1 MKITRID
8 RLAGTVA
15 RHEREA
21 RPRWAPRLSR
31 GWPGRGWFM
40 VLGIFLLLYVSWLI
54 WGWIPFN
61 QDLVGQVILLPINAA
76 AAVLAWQASRN
87 VQGRHRLALAWR
99 LIALGL
105 FGQLAGAIA
114 SGVYSLFG
122 QVPYPSLAD
131 PLYLSFYPLMLAA
144 LLALP
149 HRRQSRSQNLR
160 LGLDLA
166 TTALGAATVVWYVLI
181 APTARAGG
189 QSTLQMAVSLA
200 YPVGDVIL
208 IVGVASLLLRGV
220 PDSTRRALWLVA
232 AALGLFVIGDS
243 LYAYVALH
251 SVFANSDAL
260 NVTYALAFALFVL
273 AARCQRPAE
282 AGTADVTRQRG
293 VSWMPYVAVAS
304 GFVVLLI
311 SELSKTSGTAVIAV
325 AATALAVMVAARQ
338 LLGQRELVAAQAE
351 LKTLA
356 TTDGL
361 TGLGNRRILLAE
373 LHRQAQT
380 VSSARPSLLILLDL
394 NGFKNYNDSFGH
406 PAGDALLARLANA
419 LTDAVEPFGARAY
432 RPGGDEFCVIANDAS
447 QQSALERAATCA
459 LSETGKGF
467 AISTAFGRV
476 VIPNDATSATEAM
489 RAADIAMYAQKSS
502 GRATAGRQSTDVLLS
517 ALTEHHPNLGD
528 HLTGVAELVQAT
540 ARDLDIDGDQL
551 SELRDAAALHDIGK
565 IAIPDSIINKPVE
578 LTQEEWVLMKQHTL
592 IGERIV
598 TSAPAL
604 RAAAPLVRSSHE
616 AFDGSGYPDGLA
628 GDAIPIGARVIAVC
642 DAFDAMISNRSYSPA
657 ITIDDALAELK
668 RCAGTQFDPA
678 IVTAF
683 QRIMAER
690 RGVPTQIRE
699 RKTAP
704 ARVEDQSRGL
714 ATPLAPHRR

>member
-1 MKITRID
+1 MKITCID
-8 RLAGTVA
+8 RLAKPA
-15 RHEREA
+15 AERESEA
-21 RPRWAPRLSR
+21 RPLRPLRLSG
-31 GWPGRGWFM
+31 GWPGRGWFV
-40 VLGIFLLLYVSWLI
+40 VLGIYLLAYVSWLI
-54 WGWIPFN
+54 WGWIPLN

-87 VQGRHRLALAWR
+87 VRGRYRLALAWR

-149 HRRQSRSQNLR
+149 HQRQSRSQNLR

-166 TTALGAATVVWYVLI
+166 TTALGGATVVWYVLI

-232 AALGLFVIGDS
+232 SALCLFVIGDA

-251 SVFANSDAL
+251 GVFANSDAL

-282 AGTADVTRQRG
+282 AGTGHVTRQRG

-311 SELSKTSGTAVIAV
+311 SEISKTSGTAVIAV
-325 AATALAVMVAARQ
+325 AATVLAVMVAARQ
-338 LLGQRELVAAQAE
+338 LLGQRELVAAQGE

-361 TGLGNRRILLAE
+361 TGLGNRRILLDD
-373 LHRQAQT
+373 LDRHAQT
-380 VSSARPSLLILLDL
+380 VSRSHPSLLILLDL
-394 NGFKNYNDSFGH
+394 NGFKNYNDTFGH
-406 PAGDALLARLANA
+406 PAGDALLSRLANA
-419 LTDAVEPFGARAY
+419 LTAAVEPLGARAY
-432 RPGGDEFCVIANDAS
+432 RPGGDEFCVIAADAS
-447 QQSALERAATCA
+447 QRSVLERAASRA
-459 LSETGKGF
+459 LCETGKGF
-467 AISTAFGRV
+467 AISTAFGSV
-476 VIPNDATSATEAM
+476 VIPNDAATATEAM
-489 RAADIAMYAQKSS
+489 GAADTAMYAQKNS

-528 HLTGVAELVQAT
+528 HLTGVTELVQAV
-540 ARDLDIDGDQL
+540 ARDLNIDGDQL
-551 SELRDAAALHDIGK
+551 DQLRDAAALHDIGK
-565 IAIPDSIINKPVE
+565 IAIPDSIINKPAD
-578 LTQEEWVLMKQHTL
+578 LSPQEWVLMRQHTL

-604 RAAAPLVRSSHE
+604 RGAAPLVRSSHE

-628 GDAIPIGARVIAVC
+628 GDAIPLGARVIAVC

-657 ITIDDALAELK
+657 ITIDDALAELR

-683 QRIMAER
+683 QRIMAQR
-690 RGVPTQIRE
+690 YQAPTQIH
-699 RKTAP
+699 A
-704 ARVEDQSRGL
+704 
-714 ATPLAPHRR
+714 

>member
-1 MKITRID
+1 MKTTRIE
-8 RLAGTVA
+8 RLDVA
-15 RHEREA
+15 AVGRERQA
-21 RPRWAPRLSR
+21 RPARAPRLSA
-31 GWPGRGWFM
+31 GWPGRGWFAF
-40 VLGIFLLLYVSWLI
+40 LGIYLLLYISWLI

-87 VQGRHRLALAWR
+87 VRGRYRLALAWR

-114 SGVYSLFG
+114 SGVYSLYG

-149 HRRQSRSQNLR
+149 HRGHSRSQNLR

-166 TTALGAATVVWYVLI
+166 TTALGAATVVWYALI

-189 QSTLQMAVSLA
+189 QTTLQMAVSLA

-232 AALGLFVIGDS
+232 AALCLFVIGDA

-251 SVFANSDAL
+251 GVFANSDAL
-260 NVTYALAFALFVL
+260 NVTYALAFALFIV
-273 AARCQRPAE
+273 AARCQRPGE
-282 AGTADVTRQRG
+282 AGTPRVTGRRR

-311 SELSKTSGTAVIAV
+311 SELSNTPGTPVIAV
-325 AATALAVMVAARQ
+325 AATALAVMVSARQ
-338 LLGQRELVAAQAE
+338 LLGQRELVAAQGE
-351 LKTLA
+351 LKTLV
-356 TTDGL
+356 TTDAL
-361 TGLGNRRILLAE
+361 TGLGNRRILLAD
-373 LHRQAQT
+373 LHRQTQAA
-380 VSSARPSLLILLDL
+380 SSAHPSLLVLLDL
-394 NGFKNYNDSFGH
+394 NGFKNYNDTFGH

-419 LTDAVEPFGARAY
+419 LTDAVKPFGARAY
-432 RPGGDEFCVIANDAS
+432 RPGGDEFCVIAGDAS
-447 QQSALERAATCA
+447 QRSAVERAASRA
-459 LSETGKGF
+459 LCETGKGF
-467 AISTAFGRV
+467 AISTAFGSV
-476 VIPNDATSATEAM
+476 VIPDDAASATEAM
-489 RAADIAMYAQKSS
+489 HAADIAMYAQKSS

-517 ALTEHHPNLGD
+517 ALTEQHPGLGD
-528 HLTGVAELVQAT
+528 HLSGVTELVQAI
-540 ARDLDIDGDQL
+540 ARDLNIHGEELGQL
-551 SELRDAAALHDIGK
+551 HDAAALHDIGK
-565 IAIPDSIINKPVE
+565 IAIPDSIINKPAR
-578 LTQEEWVLMKQHTL
+578 LTDEEWVLMRQHTL

-604 RAAAPLVRSSHE
+604 RGAAPLVRSSHE

-628 GDAIPIGARVIAVC
+628 GDAIPLGARVIAVC
-642 DAFDAMISNRSYSPA
+642 DAFDAMISNRSYSTPR
-657 ITIDDALAELK
+657 TLDDALTELE

-683 QRIMAER
+683 QRVMVQR
-690 RGVPTQIRE
+690 HQVPTLIPRATGSAYAARQ
-699 RKTAP
+699 AP
-704 ARVEDQSRGL
+704 PPIPCRTNA
-714 ATPLAPHRR
+714 